1 MKTCIKMSQSE
12 DTVDFIKKWKKN
24 DEKEGQDRASQ
35 HTWRNTAQPPKFS
48 SVDFSSL
55 QVR

>member
-24 DEKEGQDRASQ
+24 DEKEGQDWASQ